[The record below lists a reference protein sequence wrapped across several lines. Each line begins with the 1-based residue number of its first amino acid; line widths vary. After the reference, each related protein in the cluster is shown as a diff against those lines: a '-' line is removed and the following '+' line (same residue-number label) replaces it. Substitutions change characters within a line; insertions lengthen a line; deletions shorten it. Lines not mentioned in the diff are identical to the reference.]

1 MGSSQSSSG
10 VDETT
15 NEKVERLFRLNKR
28 NGRSRSLDTRQES
41 SQSTKSPRP
50 VGGSQS
56 AKFPKNASN
65 RYATTRIRQPPEGP
79 HVKKASCQSGLT
91 QEQKRILETCWV
103 KASPKQIRKS
113 TEDIFASILNHD
125 RSLAV
130 MFRLDDV
137 PINRIRENQAFK
149 KHAANFALVL
159 DLVIKNIPDNVD
171 SCCQAL
177 QALGGQHVSLRD
189 RGFDGMY
196 WDVFTDYFEHNPPA
210 TFKNEQDRDAWSA
223 MILFILAQMKLGF
236 RQVDRKPDRL
246 SVTALY
252 Q

>member
-1 MGSSQSSSG
+1 GFE
-10 VDETT
+10 ETT

-28 NGRSRSLDTRQES
+28 NSRSRSLDTRQET
-41 SQSTKSPRP
+41 QSTRAPRP

-65 RYATTRIRQPPEGP
+65 RYATTRIRHPPEGP
-79 HVKKASCQSGLT
+79 HVNKPSCQSGMAE
-91 QEQKRILETCWV
+91 EQKRILETCWV
-103 KASPKQIRKS
+103 KASAKQIRKS
-113 TEDIFASILNHD
+113 TEDIFAEIVNHD
-125 RSLAV
+125 RTLAV

-159 DLVIKNIPDNVD
+159 DLVVKNIPDNVD

-189 RGFDGMY
+189 RGFDTLY
-196 WDVFTDYFEHNPPA
+196 WDLFTDVFEHNPPA
-210 TFKNEQDRDAWSA
+210 TFKTEADREAWSA

-246 SVTALY
+246 SVTGFY
-252 Q
+252 